1 MEGGSV
7 VVQVVFTAA
16 RYISGRDISSIHL
29 RLKLSICSSS
39 VTFNTFKT
47 IAIPSTCAVL
57 RLVAQLCPT
66 L

>member
-16 RYISGRDISSIHL
+16 RYISGWGISSIYL
-29 RLKLSICSSS
+29 RLELSICSNS

-47 IAIPSTCAVL
+47 IAIPSTCTVL
-57 RLVAQLCPT
+57 CLVAQLCPT